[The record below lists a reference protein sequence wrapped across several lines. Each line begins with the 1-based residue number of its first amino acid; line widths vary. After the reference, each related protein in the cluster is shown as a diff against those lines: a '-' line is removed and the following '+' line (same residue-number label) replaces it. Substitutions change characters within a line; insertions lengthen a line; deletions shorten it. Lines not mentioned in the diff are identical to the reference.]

1 MVSRENEIRTIL
13 EMEKGSMITEGAKLQ
28 KGQYVMTGHIVGAEV
43 LQRRIGFCVQVRLK
57 RGQFRSDMVFLRH
70 PDGNLVT
77 HENQFFWALTDEQLE
92 RAILLFS
99 DKAEDEDYEH
109 GYRCA
114 GGVHEKGFL
123 VSDSD
128 STPAP
133 DTPFSIIITQE

>member
-1 MVSRENEIRTIL
+1 MVSQENEIKTIL
-13 EMEKGSMITEGAKLQ
+13 EMEKGAIITEGAKLQ
-28 KGQYVMTGHIVGAEV
+28 KGQYVMSGHIFGAEG
-43 LQRRIGFCVQVRLK
+43 LNRRIGFCVQVRLQ

-77 HENQFFWALTDEQLE
+77 HENQVFWALTDEQLE
-92 RAILLFS
+92 RAIPLFS

-114 GGVHEKGFL
+114 GGVYEKGFL

-133 DTPFSIIITQE
+133 DTPFSITITQE